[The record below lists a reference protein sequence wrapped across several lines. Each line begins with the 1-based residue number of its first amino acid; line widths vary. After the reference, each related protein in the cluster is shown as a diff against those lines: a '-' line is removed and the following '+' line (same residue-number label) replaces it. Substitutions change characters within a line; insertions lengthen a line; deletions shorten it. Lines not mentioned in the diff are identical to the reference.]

1 MHKRHMRNR
10 QAQRR
15 KMFVILIACL
25 IVGVAAVGEDGGEVK
40 DISHMTDEYQT
51 KSASFRRLLHNIRCH
66 FGKKVRLSIQIQ
78 RGTKSSVHQTR
89 P

>member
-1 MHKRHMRNR
+1 
-10 QAQRR
+10 
-15 KMFVILIACL
+15 MFVILIACL
-25 IVGVAAVGEDGGEVK
+25 IVGVAAVGEDEGEVK
-40 DISHMTDEYQT
+40 DISHISHMTEKYQT

-78 RGTKSSVHQTR
+78 RGTKSSVHQAR